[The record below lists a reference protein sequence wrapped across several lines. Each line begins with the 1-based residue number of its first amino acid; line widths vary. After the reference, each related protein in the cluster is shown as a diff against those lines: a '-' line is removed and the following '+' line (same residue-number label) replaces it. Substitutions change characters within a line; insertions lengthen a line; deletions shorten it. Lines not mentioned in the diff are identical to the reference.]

1 MKKIAIIFS
10 AVLILCCKQISA
22 QGTWAAVTNMAPD
35 QNGGV
40 MLLLTDGT
48 VITKT
53 FSGGSDGYGN
63 LWNKLTPDMN
73 GSYKNGTWT
82 TIAPMYDTR
91 LYFASQVLK
100 DGRVFV
106 AGAEYGTGK
115 SLAEVYNPITDSW
128 IMTPIQPQ
136 YFGDSNSELL
146 PDGKVLVG
154 ILQKPPLKGNSDS
167 TLIYNPKTNSWA
179 IGPKSIGSHDEAAW
193 VKLPDSSILFVDDT
207 AYTSERFI
215 PSLNQWVNDA
225 TVPVQMYDPY
235 GAGETGA
242 AFLLPD
248 GRAFFLG
255 AMAKT
260 AYYTPSGNASQGTW
274 VAGPTIPNS
283 RGATDAAAAML
294 VNGKILCAVSPIPTS
309 SVTIYNSPT
318 YFYEFNY
325 LTNSFTQ
332 VGAPGGGTSVNEPCF
347 NTNMLDLPD
356 GTVLYADQG
365 ANQYYIYTPT
375 GSPLASGK
383 PTIGNITQTLCDTFR
398 ITGTLFN
405 GISEGA
411 AYGDDWQMAT
421 NYPIVRLTSGANVY
435 YARSFDWN
443 STGVMR
449 GSLPD
454 TAFFSVSAAVPAGT
468 YSLVVIANGISSNPS
483 QFIYSPCN
491 NAVEEAT
498 YLNKNILV
506 YPNPS
511 NNKITIQS
519 STELG
524 VIIIYNSLGEK
535 VYQSTIH
542 PSACGIS
549 PQGEKITTID
559 ISKLPSGVYTINV
572 QNVYKKIIKE

>member
-1 MKKIAIIFS
+1 MKKITFLFS
-10 AVLILCCKQISA
+10 AVIILCGKQIIA

-48 VITKT
+48 VMAKT
-53 FSGGSDGYGN
+53 FSGSADGYGN
-63 LWNKLTPDMN
+63 LWNKLSPDIN

-82 TIAPMYDTR
+82 TLAPMFDSR
-91 LYFASQVLK
+91 LYFASQILK

-106 AGAEYGTGK
+106 AGAEYGTGQ
-115 SLAEVYNPITDSW
+115 SLAEVYDPITDSW
-128 IMTPIQPQ
+128 TMTPTQPQ
-136 YFGDSNSELL
+136 YFGDSNSELM

-154 ILQKPPLKGNSDS
+154 TLQKSPLKGNSDS
-167 TLIYNPKTNSWA
+167 TLIYDPKTNTWA

-193 VKLPDSSILFVDDT
+193 VKLPDNSILFIDDT

-215 PSLNQWVNDA
+215 PSLNQWVSDA

-260 AYYTPSGNASQGTW
+260 AYYTPSGNASPGTW
-274 VAGPTIPNS
+274 ATGPNIPNS
-283 RGATDAAAAML
+283 RGATDAAAAMM

-309 SVTIYNSPT
+309 TATIYNSPT
-318 YFYEFNY
+318 YYYEFNY
-325 LTNSFTQ
+325 LTNTFTP
-332 VGAPGGGTSVNEPCF
+332 VGAPGGGTSVNEPCY

-365 ANQYYIYTPT
+365 DMQYYIYTPT
-375 GSPLASGK
+375 GAPLAAGK
-383 PTIGNITQTLCDTFR
+383 PTISSVVQTSCDTFK

-411 AYGDDWQMAT
+411 SYGDDWQMGT
-421 NYPIVRLTSGANVY
+421 NYPIVRLTKGTTVY

-449 GSLPD
+449 GNLPD
-454 TAFFSVSAAVPAGT
+454 TAYFSIPAAVPAGT
-468 YSLVVIANGISSNPS
+468 YSLVVIANGISSNPD
-483 QFIYSPCN
+483 QFIYTLCSTN
-491 NAVEEAT
+491 VATAINAD
-498 YLNKNILV
+498 KNIFV
-506 YPNPS
+506 YPNPAS
-511 NNKITIQS
+511 NNITIQS
-519 STELG
+519 ATEFG
-524 VIIIYNSLGEK
+524 VVAIYNSLGEK
-535 VYQSTIH
+535 VKEVRIKKQETRM
-542 PSACGIS
+542 
-549 PQGEKITTID
+549 EID
-559 ISKLPSGVYTINV
+559 ISNLPAGVYTLLV
-572 QNVYKKIIKE
+572 QGVYKKIIKE